1 MKPMKKHI
9 FGSDLLIFKF
19 VFWNLFLILCL
30 GLSGCKSTSSIQKSF
45 SEEPAAF
52 PLTYSVDDLNDFQS
66 LSQPLDTSGF
76 KSVIPLGF
84 SNEGMVPS
92 TIIDNEGTTW
102 IGFYSSIDQNWSLI
116 KSLESAR
123 QEASFYLIAISE
135 SYLVFGEF
143 IPHEESIL
151 SKIWSYNLEKNLLK
165 EIAHYEGYFMNVAKG
180 IIVDSLLFINFP
192 VKDDFLTYKIDLNQM
207 EEIDL
212 DSPFV
217 DFHCDSPVY
226 VDGFLFYIAIDRDSL
241 ETSVWKSD
249 LRGEMREEI
258 RSFSYEEGYVNNL
271 LTWNNKLVWMMI
283 PGPDYSS
290 SQFYKFNALTQE
302 PEIFLEIPGL
312 IDSPKIGGEILTWW
326 SPSDLKGRSHTKY
339 SVYNLLDA
347 QLIPYEESVIIPS
360 DSGILWT
367 RFNLPE
373 NEIPKGEIFLKDNS
387 SLMVFH
393 YE

>member
-1 MKPMKKHI
+1 
-9 FGSDLLIFKF
+9 
-19 VFWNLFLILCL
+19 
-30 GLSGCKSTSSIQKSF
+30 
-45 SEEPAAF
+45 
-52 PLTYSVDDLNDFQS
+52 
-66 LSQPLDTSGF
+66 
-76 KSVIPLGF
+76 
-84 SNEGMVPS
+84 
-92 TIIDNEGTTW
+92 
-102 IGFYSSIDQNWSLI
+102 
-116 KSLESAR
+116 
-123 QEASFYLIAISE
+123 
-135 SYLVFGEF
+135 
-143 IPHEESIL
+143 
-151 SKIWSYNLEKNLLK
+151 
-165 EIAHYEGYFMNVAKG
+165 
-180 IIVDSLLFINFP
+180 
-192 VKDDFLTYKIDLNQM
+192 
-207 EEIDL
+207 
-212 DSPFV
+212 
-217 DFHCDSPVY
+217 
-226 VDGFLFYIAIDRDSL
+226 
-241 ETSVWKSD
+241 
-249 LRGEMREEI
+249 MREEI

-347 QLIPYEESVIIPS
+347 ELIPYEESVIIPS